1 MHGLIHLELQKFVE
15 ERFGAKAW
23 AELIRRAGVA
33 SEIYTPLRS
42 YPDEQ
47 MLALVGEAVTMT
59 GFTVTRLLEE
69 FGEALVPTYLSLY
82 GNLIKPDWRTLEVI
96 EHTEETIHRVV
107 RMRTEGAKPPRLR
120 AERTRPNE
128 VVLTYDSPRKLCAVA
143 RGIVKG
149 VAKQFKE
156 VVTIDEKKCMHKGD
170 PACVIVFRKEA

>member
-1 MHGLIHLELQKFVE
+1 MHGLIHLELKRFVE

-23 AELIRRAGVA
+23 GELTHRAGLA

-59 GFTVTRLLEE
+59 GFSASSLLEE
-69 FGEALVPTYLSLY
+69 FGEALVPTYLSIY
-82 GNLIKPDWRTLEVI
+82 GNLVKPEWRTLEVI

-107 RMRTEGAKPPRLR
+107 RMRHPGAEPPRLH
-120 AERTRPNE
+120 AQRTKPNE

-149 VAKQFKE
+149 VAKQFAE
-156 VVTIDEKKCMHKGD
+156 VVTIDETQCMHNGD
-170 PACVIVFRKEA
+170 RACIMTFRKVA

>member
-23 AELIRRAGVA
+23 AELIRRAGLA
-33 SEIYTPLRS
+33 AEIYTPLRS

-47 MLALVGEAVTMT
+47 MLALVGEAVAMT
-59 GFTVTRLLEE
+59 GFTATSLLEE
-69 FGEALVPTYLSLY
+69 FGETLVPTYLSIY
-82 GNLIKPDWRTLEVI
+82 GNLVKPEWRTLEVI

-107 RMRTEGAKPPRLR
+107 RMRHAGAEPPRLR
-120 AERTRPNE
+120 AKRTQPNE
-128 VVLTYDSPRKLCAVA
+128 VVLTYDSPRRLCAVA

-156 VVTIDEKKCMHKGD
+156 MVTIDERKCMHKGD

>member
-1 MHGLIHLELQKFVE
+1 MHGLIHLELKRFVE

-23 AELIRRAGVA
+23 DELTRRAGLA

-47 MLALVGEAVTMT
+47 MLSLVTEAVTMT
-59 GFTVTRLLEE
+59 GFTARSLLEE
-69 FGEALVPTYLSLY
+69 FGEALVPTYLSIY
-82 GNLIKPDWRTLEVI
+82 GNLVKPEWRTLEVI

-107 RMRTEGAKPPRLR
+107 RMRHAGAEPPRLR
-120 AERTRPNE
+120 AERTKPNE
-128 VVLTYDSPRKLCAVA
+128 VVLVYDSPRKLCAVA

-156 VVTIDEKKCMHKGD
+156 MVTIDETKCMHDGD
-170 PACVIVFRKEA
+170 PACVMTFRKEA